1 LLEYL
6 ACLSRQFEETRSI
19 WRGYTPQETRL
30 CLVVAFLEAAT
41 VWDELVP
48 EHSPQNYPAI
58 NHRQCPKSQFL
69 NSAIRQLH
77 GYDLHVLHTSKC
89 CTSCREIG
97 LAEISWKYL
106 QLNTDF
112 QISNQLRKNWKYL
125 PDDWLT
131 LVGLELIQKTV
142 HSIGKSNLYLN
153 KSYQPWACHQ
163 ISPKQ
168 DDSTWPQCHISGR
181 SKLGT

>member
-1 LLEYL
+1 MRLHTTRNSPLPRCSIL
-6 ACLSRQFEETRSI
+6 GSSNCVRRIGPRTFTSKLSCNKSPAVPKISI
-19 WRGYTPQETRL
+19 
-30 CLVVAFLEAAT
+30 
-41 VWDELVP
+41 
-48 EHSPQNYPAI
+48 
-58 NHRQCPKSQFL
+58 SQFCHQAL
-69 NSAIRQLH
+69 TWIWSSCAPHFQ
-77 GYDLHVLHTSKC
+77 VLHKLQ
-89 CTSCREIG
+89 RDWFIWDLMEILG
-97 LAEISWKYL
+97 IEHRLSNL
-106 QLNTDF
+106 QS
-112 QISNQLRKNWKYL
+112 IKKNLEVL

-168 DDSTWPQCHISGR
+168 DDSTWPQCHTSGR